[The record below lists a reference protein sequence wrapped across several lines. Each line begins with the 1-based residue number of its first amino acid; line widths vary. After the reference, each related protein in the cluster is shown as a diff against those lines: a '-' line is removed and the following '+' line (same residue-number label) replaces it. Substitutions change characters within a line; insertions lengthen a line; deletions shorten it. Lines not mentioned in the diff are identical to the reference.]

1 MGLFDVFKSE
11 PLKLTPRLT
20 LAVSLLFMMAADGG
34 IEEEE
39 IGQLQSVLGD
49 DADLIDMAIK
59 YVQSHTFDQ
68 YLAEAP
74 GILSVDQKTCLM
86 INVCDS
92 LLADGVAAE
101 AEQTMFH
108 QMLGAMGISQD
119 DFRTHFQTIALKN
132 NRQIF
137 N

>member
-11 PLKLTPRLT
+11 PLKLTPKLT

-68 YLAEAP
+68 YLVEAP
-74 GILSVDQKTCLM
+74 SILSVDQKECLM

-101 AEQTMFH
+101 AEQQMFH

-119 DFRTHFQTIALKN
+119 DFRPHFQTIALKN
-132 NRQIF
+132 NRNIF
-137 N
+137 K

>member
-1 MGLFDVFKSE
+1 MGLFDLFKSE
-11 PLKLTPRLT
+11 PVKLTPRLT
-20 LAVSLLFMMAADGG
+20 LAVSLLFMMSADGE

-59 YVQSHTFDQ
+59 YVRSHTFDQ
-68 YLAEAP
+68 YLIEAP
-74 GILSVDQKTCLM
+74 ALLTVDQKTCLM

-92 LLADGVAAE
+92 LLSDGVAAE
-101 AEQTMFH
+101 AEQKMFH
-108 QMLGAMGISQD
+108 LMLGAMGISQE

-132 NRQIF
+132 NRNIF
-137 N
+137 K

>member
-74 GILSVDQKTCLM
+74 GILSVVQKTCLM

-101 AEQTMFH
+101 SEQTMFH